1 MESRLMMEVSMPA
14 IPLRTDYDAG
24 GARALARK
32 ASDPNQVRRLLA
44 IAAVYDGMNRAQAGA
59 VGGMDRQSLRDWVHR
74 FNADGPEG
82 LHDLKPPG
90 AVPKLTAAEKS
101 ALAALVEAGP
111 DRQVDGVV
119 RWRRIDLKEV
129 IRDRFGVDYH
139 ERSVSRLLHELGF
152 SHMSARPR
160 HPGQDPE
167 MLETFKKTSPGRS
180 PRR

>member
-1 MESRLMMEVSMPA
+1 
-14 IPLRTDYDAG
+14 
-24 GARALARK
+24 
-32 ASDPNQVRRLLA
+32 
-44 IAAVYDGMNRAQAGA
+44 
-59 VGGMDRQSLRDWVHR
+59 MDRQSLRDWVHR
-74 FNADGPEG
+74 FNVDGPEG

-90 AVPKLTAAEKS
+90 AVPKLTAAEK
-101 ALAALVEAGP
+101 AELAALVEAGP
-111 DRQVDGVV
+111 DPLVDSVV

-129 IRDRFGVDYH
+129 IRGRFGVVYH

-167 MLETFKKTSPGRS
+167 MLETYKKTSPGRS